1 MFNSF
6 PFVVLVL
13 TISLAACGNEGGSGS
28 ASDSGASNTPGQGAQ
43 TVSHPLATL
52 TAERLDAYID
62 ILRAAAADPDKDD
75 VDIAV
80 ERGWSIAEWQRL
92 DGAVMAVA
100 AEGYEQMLERQRTK
114 SKEAREQIAEY
125 ESLLATASEGDR
137 QMTEGDR
144 QWIEGLIP
152 RLRGVVAMWDQTLA
166 DADVLRPGGNL
177 VESRLA
183 DIKAAKGQ

>member
-13 TISLAACGNEGGSGS
+13 TISLAACGNEGGS
-28 ASDSGASNTPGQGAQ
+28 APDSGASNTPGQGAQ

-62 ILRAAAADPDKDD
+62 ILRAAAADPDKERDIRTGLND

-80 ERGWSIAEWQRL
+80 ERGWSIGEWQRL
-92 DGAVMAVA
+92 DMAVMAVA

-114 SKEAREQIAEY
+114 SKEAREQIADY
-125 ESLLATASEGDR
+125 ESRLATASEGDR
-137 QMTEGDR
+137 RM
-144 QWIEGLIP
+144 IEGLIP
-152 RLRGVVAMWDQTLA
+152 NIRNAVAGWDQTLA

>member
-13 TISLAACGNEGGSGS
+13 TISLAACGNEGGS
-28 ASDSGASNTPGQGAQ
+28 APNSGASNTPGQGAQ
-43 TVSHPLATL
+43 TVVHPLATL

-62 ILRAAAADPDKDD
+62 TLRAAAADPDKNKDD

-80 ERGWSIAEWQRL
+80 ERGWSIGEWQRL

-114 SKEAREQIAEY
+114 SKEAREQIADA
-125 ESLLATASEGDR
+125 ESRLATTSEDNR
-137 QMTEGDR
+137 QRLE
-144 QWIEGLIP
+144 WLIVN
-152 RLRGVVAMWDQTLA
+152 LRSVVAMWDQTLA

>member
-13 TISLAACGNEGGSGS
+13 TISLAACGNEGGS
-28 ASDSGASNTPGQGAQ
+28 APDSGASNTPGQGAQ

-80 ERGWSIAEWQRL
+80 ERGWSTVEWQRL

-100 AEGYEQMLERQRTK
+100 AEGYEQMLERQRKK
-114 SKEAREQIAEY
+114 SIEARERIADY
-125 ESLLATASEGDR
+125 ESQLATASEGDR